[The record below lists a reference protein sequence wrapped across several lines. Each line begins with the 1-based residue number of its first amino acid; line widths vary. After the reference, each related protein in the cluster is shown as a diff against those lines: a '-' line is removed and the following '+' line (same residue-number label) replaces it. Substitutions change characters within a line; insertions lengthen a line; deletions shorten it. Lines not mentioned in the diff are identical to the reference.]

1 MRALLDVNVLIA
13 LLDDA
18 HVHHALARDWFGAQV
33 AHGWASCPLTQ
44 LGCVRIM
51 ANPNYANAQ
60 PAALVAQRL
69 AKAMHTPHH
78 EFWPANANPLGAPG
92 IEWSRVLSARHVTDV
107 YLLSL
112 AVVHGGRFVTFDRHV
127 PWQAVPAAEAKH
139 RVVLG

>member
-18 HVHHALARDWFGAQV
+18 HVHHGLARDWFGAHV

-51 ANPNYANAQ
+51 GNPNYANAQ

-69 AKAMHTPHH
+69 ANATRTPQH
-78 EFWPANANPLGAPG
+78 EFWPADVDPLGVRG
-92 IEWSRVLSARHVTDV
+92 LEWSRVLSARHVTDA

-112 AVVHGGRFVTFDRHV
+112 AVAHGGRFVTFDRHV
-127 PWQAVPAAEAKH
+127 PWQAVPAATAQH
-139 RVVLG
+139 CVVLG